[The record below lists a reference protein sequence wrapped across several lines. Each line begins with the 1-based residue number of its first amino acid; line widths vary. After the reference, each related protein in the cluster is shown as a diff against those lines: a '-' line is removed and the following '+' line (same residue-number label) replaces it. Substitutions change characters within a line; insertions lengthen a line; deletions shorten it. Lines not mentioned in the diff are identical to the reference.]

1 MEIFMPKILLLLLL
15 PLALLSGPAQAT
27 YVVSL
32 GTGAMSSNEQEFF
45 EATKNYLEQ
54 KFGTNEIQFMQ
65 PVSLTHLKKLIEEKK
80 IEYFISSAGFARSL
94 SQDGVRELLI
104 YAPTKKGTD
113 RNELGSVFLTRQ
125 EMTVRTLADLKGK
138 RFTSNNPEAF
148 FSHIVPLAEISYA
161 GYDPKK
167 FFSSVSFLNKNPEDL
182 LQALI
187 DGRTDVVALPGCYWE
202 TLSAQNKEIREKVK
216 PVLVSS
222 TSPCTSSTRTFPN
235 WTLSSTKNSDAAFTR
250 KLVTALLEM
259 PFSKGTASWSVQ
271 MDLSSIDGLFK
282 ELKIGHFSDY
292 RPWTLKEMLQ
302 KYSFAVLLFAVFL
315 LGLLSLTLFLY
326 LKLKRRSEQLV
337 ATLRAKIKTDRAMK
351 EAEARLMALQKIST
365 IDHMSS
371 MIAHELPQPLGA
383 VQAYAEGLLRAQNKQ
398 ALDSQTLTEMLI
410 KIIFQTKKVEDIV
423 NSVRNYAKERKL
435 KKTPSK
441 VNGTVAEAI
450 QDFRFAFHCDNL
462 AINFFRSNAEPV
474 CSLSPLEFEL
484 AIYNL
489 LKNAKEALEAQNVKN
504 PEITLAVNEDKDSC
518 RIAIADNGS
527 KVSDDELQRI
537 QVSMSSR
544 KSAGLGIGLSI
555 VRSIIQNHGG
565 KFSIKRTELGSGITC
580 EITLPLF
587 KAEHSQEIKPDRTI
601 EAHTK

>member
-1 MEIFMPKILLLLLL
+1 MV
-15 PLALLSGPAQAT
+15 G
-27 YVVSL
+27 
-32 GTGAMSSNEQEFF
+32 SN
-45 EATKNYLEQ
+45 
-54 KFGTNEIQFMQ
+54 
-65 PVSLTHLKKLIEEKK
+65 
-80 IEYFISSAGFARSL
+80 
-94 SQDGVRELLI
+94 
-104 YAPTKKGTD
+104 
-113 RNELGSVFLTRQ
+113 GS
-125 EMTVRTLADLKGK
+125 
-138 RFTSNNPEAF
+138 
-148 FSHIVPLAEISYA
+148 
-161 GYDPKK
+161 
-167 FFSSVSFLNKNPEDL
+167 
-182 LQALI
+182 
-187 DGRTDVVALPGCYWE
+187 
-202 TLSAQNKEIREKVK
+202 
-216 PVLVSS
+216 
-222 TSPCTSSTRTFPN
+222 
-235 WTLSSTKNSDAAFTR
+235 
-250 KLVTALLEM
+250 
-259 PFSKGTASWSVQ
+259 
-271 MDLSSIDGLFK
+271 LFK